1 MHAVQFTDHGGT
13 DVIGYNDYPEPEPAR
28 GEAVVSVKAGA
39 LNHLD
44 VWTRRGLPGLEL
56 SMPHVPGSDAAGVVE
71 AVGEGVSRVE
81 PGDRVAV
88 AAGVYCGDC
97 EFCRHGEQSMCVDYH
112 IIGEHV
118 EGVHAER
125 VAVPEQNLVPV
136 PDGVDWETAGSASLV
151 FQTAWRMLRSRGEL
165 AAGESVLVLGASG
178 GVGHAA
184 VQIADWLG
192 AEVYA
197 TASSEEKL
205 AYAQEIGADHTID
218 YEADDFADRIRAETG
233 RRGVDMVV
241 DHVGAATYRDSLR
254 SLAKG
259 GRVVT
264 CGATSGGRPETDL
277 NRIFWNQLSV
287 IGSTMATPGEIDDV
301 LQLVWDGTFEVRVR
315 ETLPMSDTARAHE
328 LLEDREGFGK
338 VVVKPDS
345 EY

>member
-1 MHAVQFTDHGGT
+1 MDAVQFADHGGT
-13 DVIGYNDYPEPEPAR
+13 DVISYETYPDPEIER
-28 GEAVVSVKAGA
+28 EDVLVEVKAGA

-44 VWTRRGLPGLEL
+44 VWTRRGLPGVEL
-56 SMPHVPGSDAAGVVE
+56 SMPHVPGSDAAGVVR
-71 AVGEGVSRVE
+71 AVGPGVTRFE

-88 AAGVYCGDC
+88 AAGVYCGEC

-125 VAVPEQNLVPV
+125 VAVPEQNLVSV
-136 PDGVDWETAGSASLV
+136 PEHVDWTTAGSASLV
-151 FQTAWRMLRSRGEL
+151 FQTAWRMLRTRGGLE
-165 AAGESVLVLGASG
+165 AGESVLVLGASG

-184 VQIADWLG
+184 VQIANWIG

-197 TASSEEKL
+197 TASSEAKL
-205 AYAQEIGADHTID
+205 EYAEAVGADHTID
-218 YEADDFADRIRAETG
+218 YENESFADRIREKTG

-241 DHVGAATYRDSLR
+241 DHVGQATYRDSLK

-264 CGATSGGRPETDL
+264 CGATTGGRPETNID
-277 NRIFWNQLSV
+277 RIFWNQLSV

-301 LQLVWDGTFEVRVR
+301 LRLVWNGTFEVRVR
-315 ETLPMSDTARAHE
+315 ETLPMSETARAHE
-328 LLEDREGFGK
+328 MLEDREGFGK
-338 VVVKPDS
+338 VVVIPDS